1 MKLANLPSK
10 CVCGEIF
17 SVDHALICK
26 KGGFISKRH
35 DNIRDLLT
43 VLLNKVCVDVQSEP
57 HLIPI
62 KTEKFNLRSAN
73 TNDDSRLDVKARGF
87 WTRDQ
92 TAFFDI
98 RVTHVGSQSN
108 KNRDTNT
115 VFRQHELETKRQYM
129 QRVLDVEQ
137 GSFTPLVFGTNGGM
151 GDECRKFVDELSRKL
166 PEKKNEE
173 YRQVVTWLRIRLSME
188 VTIHNFMR
196 ERVSNPIPTKL

>member
-10 CVCGEIF
+10 CVCGEMF

-62 KTEKFNLRSAN
+62 ETETFNLRSAN
-73 TNDDSRLDVKARGF
+73 TNDDSRLARDF
-87 WTRDQ
+87 WTCEQR
-92 TAFFDI
+92 AFFDI

-115 VFRQHELETKRQYM
+115 VFRQHELEKN
-129 QRVLDVEQ
+129 
-137 GSFTPLVFGTNGGM
+137 GSI
-151 GDECRKFVDELSRKL
+151 CRE
-166 PEKKNEE
+166 
-173 YRQVVTWLRIRLSME
+173 
-188 VTIHNFMR
+188 
-196 ERVSNPIPTKL
+196 